1 MAQMW
6 DSLIR
11 LFEDLLTWIAA
22 RTGDD
27 YGLAII
33 VVTLLVRVILW
44 PLAHSQI
51 SNMRRM
57 QAIQPELQRLQKKY
71 KSDRQ
76 KLTEETMRLMRENR
90 ANPAAGC
97 LPTLLQVPVLW
108 ALFLA
113 LRHLPEISGRPFLW
127 MPDLSKPDPYYV
139 IPFLAGALTF
149 LQSWMTTPRS
159 LSPDNPAA
167 GTQRTMLYV
176 LPVLFF
182 FLCLRYPAG
191 FGLYWV
197 ASSALAVLQYWV
209 AFRVELPLVG
219 ASDGEAPGPPRGG
232 RGDGGP
238 GGRGGGGRRAG
249 DKGGQGRGAG
259 RQPPPKGRAE
269 KAVADGRAGAA
280 GGRRGGTDRDGAM
293 PGLDRRVKV
302 KRGAKERG
310 GPRPGEGGGDA
321 R

>member
-1 MAQMW
+1 MAAMW
-6 DSLIR
+6 QSLIT
-11 LFEDLLTWIAA
+11 LFEDLLKWIAGH
-22 RTGDD
+22 TGDD

-51 SNMRRM
+51 SNMRRV

-71 KSDRQ
+71 KNDRQ
-76 KLTEETMRLMRENR
+76 RLTEETMRLMREHR

-113 LRHLPEISGRPFLW
+113 LRHLPEIAGRPFLW

-149 LQSWMTTPRS
+149 AQSWMTTPRN
-159 LSPDNPAA
+159 LAPDNPAA

-176 LPVLFF
+176 LPLVFF
-182 FLCLRYPAG
+182 FLCLRYPSG

-197 ASSALAVLQYWV
+197 VSSALAVLQYWV

-219 ASDGEAPGPPRGG
+219 AGAEGGSSGGAPGAVE
-232 RGDGGP
+232 GP
-238 GGRGGGGRRAG
+238 GAQRGGGGAVRGGAPAAPRRG
-249 DKGGQGRGAG
+249 PDGGR
-259 RQPPPKGRAE
+259 
-269 KAVADGRAGAA
+269 GRAGAGA
-280 GGRRGGTDRDGAM
+280 ARRM
-293 PGLDRRVKV
+293 PGLDRRVKA
-302 KRGAKERG
+302 KRSAKKRP
-310 GPRPGEGGGDA
+310 GPRAREDGGDDE
-321 R
+321 